1 LNTTYEP
8 ASKSSVLTPGRL
20 PAMAF
25 QNIVGSSESLRETIT
40 LACRV
45 AAHSGV
51 TVLLT
56 GETGTGKELFARGI
70 HYSTEQAGEPFVAIN
85 CAAIPANLLES
96 ELFGHE
102 RGAFSGANVTKRG
115 LFEFAG
121 NGTVFLDEVGE
132 LPADLQAKLL
142 RVLEER
148 KVRRVGAL
156 LEREVSCRIIAAT
169 NRDLHKL
176 AGDGTFREDL
186 YYRLAVITVPLP
198 PLRERADDVPIL
210 ARYFVEKLAREKGIR
225 TKHISE
231 ATMDAL
237 RAYPWPGNV
246 RELRNKIERAMIVA
260 EGDTI
265 HPAHIIL
272 ERSRNNSEGWRDDFA
287 GLPECGVTIEEME
300 RRLIAATL
308 ARTCGNHSRTARM
321 LGISRPR
328 LMRKLR
334 QYGIV
339 LDRD

>member
-1 LNTTYEP
+1 LYEP
-8 ASKSSVLTPGRL
+8 TSKSSVLTPGRL

-25 QNIVGSSESLRETIT
+25 QNIVGSSEALRQTIA

-132 LPADLQAKLL
+132 LPQDLQAKLL

-156 LEREVSCRIIAAT
+156 VEKDVSCRIIAAT

-176 AGDGTFREDL
+176 AEEGSFREDL

-198 PLRERADDVPIL
+198 PLRERIEDVPIL
-210 ARYFVEKLAREKGIR
+210 ARYFVEKLAREKGTR
-225 TKHISE
+225 PKHISE

-237 RAYPWPGNV
+237 RAYSWPGNV
-246 RELRNKIERAMIVA
+246 RELRNKMERALIVA
-260 EGDTI
+260 EGDAI
-265 HPAHIIL
+265 QPAHIIL
-272 ERSRNNSEGWRDDFA
+272 ERRRNGESRRDENA
-287 GLPECGVTIEEME
+287 GIPECGITIEEME

-308 ARTCGNHSRTARM
+308 THTGGNHSRAARM
-321 LGISRPR
+321 LGVSRPR

-339 LDRD
+339 LDRY